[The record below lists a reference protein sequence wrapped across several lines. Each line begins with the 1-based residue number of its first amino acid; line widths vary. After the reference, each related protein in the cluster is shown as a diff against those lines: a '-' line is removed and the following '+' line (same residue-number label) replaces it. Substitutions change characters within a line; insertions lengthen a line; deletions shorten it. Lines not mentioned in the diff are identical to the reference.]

1 MAGPRISPSP
11 LLHIPASPPGGAFF
25 FSPYTPSAAWERASI
40 CSHVARNESDPG
52 SSPKG
57 LSGSPHPL
65 PNIYIS
71 PLLQSSQKRAHFQ
84 RTRGFYLWFWLPRVS
99 GEEPCLQL
107 QSAPCILRESRDVR
121 ILGCWDSEM
130 LGCRDAGM
138 MGYWDAGVL
147 GCWDTGLLGFWDAGM
162 LG

>member
-1 MAGPRISPSP
+1 MLRSP
-11 LLHIPASPPGGAFF
+11 LTSCGRAPHLSISASPYPRVSAGRGLF
-25 FSPYTPSAAWERASI
+25 FSPYTLSAAWERASI

-107 QSAPCILRESRDVR
+107 QSVPCILRESRDVR

-130 LGCRDAGM
+130 LGCRDE
-138 MGYWDAGVL
+138 
-147 GCWDTGLLGFWDAGM
+147 GM

>member
-1 MAGPRISPSP
+1 MRCGVRAGAMLRSP
-11 LLHIPASPPGGAFF
+11 LTSCGRAPHLSISASPYPRVSAGRGLFF

-107 QSAPCILRESRDVR
+107 QSVPCILRESRDVR

-130 LGCRDAGM
+130 LGCRDE
-138 MGYWDAGVL
+138 
-147 GCWDTGLLGFWDAGM
+147 GM